1 MKEFDNQF
9 DLAFKIVLEI
19 NIENGKT
26 AQYNTGL
33 VIPKEKYLNK
43 NWAMQQNKKE
53 IIIHDTFLYLLLELT
68 KEK

>member
-26 AQYNTGL
+26 
-33 VIPKEKYLNK
+33 
-43 NWAMQQNKKE
+43 KKKIQAE
-53 IIIHDTFLYLLLELT
+53 NGIL
-68 KEK
+68 